1 MKSRGFGDDVE
12 KFTTATGIK
21 NMVDT
26 ISKGLN
32 VPCGCQAHKNK
43 LNQMFPYNNK

>member
-21 NMVDT
+21 SMVDT

-32 VPCGCQAHKNK
+32 LPHGDNARKNK

>member
-12 KFTTATGIK
+12 KFTTVTGIK
-21 NMVDT
+21 SMVDT

-32 VPCGCQAHKNK
+32 VP
-43 LNQMFPYNNK
+43 